1 MAASPISPTR
11 PVSKETLRQLFNQH
25 GYWDK
30 LLSGQL
36 KLHILRSVLAPA
48 LVQQPPGT
56 LSQIVS
62 YLDSQGNEVARVHQ
76 YLRADG
82 TIGASGRPDPKK
94 LLHNFVLY
102 PLQKSPKSS
111 IS

>member
-1 MAASPISPTR
+1 MVESPISLTQ

-25 GYWDK
+25 GYWEK

-36 KLHILRSVLAPA
+36 KPHILRSVLASA
-48 LVQQPPGT
+48 LAQQPPGT

-76 YLRADG
+76 YLRVDG

-94 LLHNFVLY
+94 LLHNGVLY
-102 PLQKSPKSS
+102 RLQKSPKRSTS
-111 IS
+111 